1 MTVNFA
7 EERIYLK
14 HIRDF
19 YCGGPD
25 RTWNQQTWTDKIFNA
40 AWGTFFLALILGMY
54 LSLFVALPVMALG
67 AAAFVWE
74 AVAK

>member
-19 YCGGPD
+19 YCGGPG
-25 RTWNQQTWTDKIFNA
+25 RTWTEQTCTDKIFNA

-54 LSLFVALPVMALG
+54 LSLFVALPLVGLSVV
-67 AAAFVWE
+67 AAIWK
-74 AVAK
+74 AVAQ